1 MGWQI
6 VLHAEGTSSALSS
19 SASEKGRMVA
29 KPARR
34 KVNLMMIGEERICEA
49 IKARVRLMIKGADD
63 DENRYSNC
71 RRVCRFNTQ
80 DTASQ
85 SIPRKQNK
93 LLIDIIYHEEYLVT

>member
-34 KVNLMMIGEERICEA
+34 KVNLMMIGEERTCEA
-49 IKARVRLMIKGADD
+49 IKARVRLMIKVADD
-63 DENRYSNC
+63 DENRYSNR
-71 RRVCRFNTQ
+71 RRVCRFNSQ

-85 SIPRKQNK
+85 LIPRKQNK
-93 LLIDIIYHEEYLVT
+93 LLIGTVYQQVHLVI